1 MQNRLRSKALP
12 ADQRRAAT
20 VAAVVRLAAS
30 QNPSEITTA
39 AIATEMSVTQG
50 SLFKHFSNKD
60 AILDL
65 VMGWVCEHLLGRLEH
80 AIDGAPSSFAA
91 LKSMFRAHVDFVIDH
106 PGIPRILFSE
116 LQRAGDTP
124 AKRKARELLGRYQAR
139 LRGLIE
145 SAQEEGEVAPE
156 VDADAAA
163 GLFIGSIQGLVMR
176 SLLGGDTAPMRDQAP
191 GVWDLYSRAVRS
203 IP

>member
-1 MQNRLRSKALP
+1 MHTRHRAKALP

-20 VAAVVRLAAS
+20 VDAVIRLAAS
-30 QNPSEITTA
+30 HNPSEITTA

-50 SLFKHFSNKD
+50 SLFRHFPSKD
-60 AILDL
+60 AILDS
-65 VMGWVCEHLLGRLEH
+65 VMRWVCEQLLGRLEDAAH
-80 AIDGAPSSFAA
+80 RAPSPLAA
-91 LKSMFRAHVDFVIDH
+91 LELMFRAHVDFVIQH

-124 AKRKARELLGRYQAR
+124 AKRQARELLGQYQAR
-139 LRGLIE
+139 LRVLIE
-145 SAQEEGEVAPE
+145 SAREEGVVALE
-156 VDADAAA
+156 TDASAAA

-176 SLLGGDTAPMRDQAP
+176 SLLGGDTALMRDQAP
-191 GVWDLYSRAVRS
+191 GVWALYVRAIRC